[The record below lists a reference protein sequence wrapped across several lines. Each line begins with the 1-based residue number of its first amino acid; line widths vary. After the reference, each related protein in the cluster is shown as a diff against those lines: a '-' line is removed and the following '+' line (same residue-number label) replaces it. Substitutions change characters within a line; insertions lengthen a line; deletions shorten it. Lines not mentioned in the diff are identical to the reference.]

1 MPPLSQFTKCDL
13 INDEPHYINLSKKI
27 AYPVLMGKKG
37 AIYYNALNS
46 KNTIQKNYLDEKCKY
61 ISTPRFNEKI
71 QMLRSTIKAKGL
83 KKKRKKKRN
92 STTKKKTKKNN

>member
-46 KNTIQKNYLDEKCKY
+46 KNTIQKNYLDEK
-61 ISTPRFNEKI
+61 
-71 QMLRSTIKAKGL
+71 
-83 KKKRKKKRN
+83 
-92 STTKKKTKKNN
+92 